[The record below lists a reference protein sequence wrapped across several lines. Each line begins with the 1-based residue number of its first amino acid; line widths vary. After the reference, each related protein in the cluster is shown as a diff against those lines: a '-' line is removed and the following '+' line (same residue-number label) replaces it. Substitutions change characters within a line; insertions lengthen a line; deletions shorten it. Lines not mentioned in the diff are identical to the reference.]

1 MRGDGYYVGVDP
13 GVGGGIAIIGESSI
27 HTLSLKD
34 KTEHDISQFLFCWT
48 GSDHEDDFAVI
59 EKVASS
65 PQMGVRSAFTFGRS
79 YGFLRGIL
87 TGEDFPFEEVAPQKW
102 QKELGCLTKGDKNVS
117 KARAQQLFP
126 QLKITHAIADAL
138 LIAEYAKRLYHQRNG
153 V

>member
-1 MRGDGYYVGVDP
+1 MSDGMFLGIDP
-13 GVGGGIAIIGESSI
+13 GVNGGIAIIGGPDYI
-27 HTLSLKD
+27 HTFSMKD
-34 KTEHDISQFLFCWT
+34 KTERDVNQFLFCWM
-48 GSDHEDDFAVI
+48 GSDHSDDFAVI
-59 EKVASS
+59 EKVSSS

-87 TGEDFPFEEVAPQKW
+87 TGEDIPFEEVSPQKW

-138 LIAEYAKRLYHQRNG
+138 LLAEYAKRLYHQRNG